1 MENLFLI
8 ALAVFLATFLGGM
21 FALKFRDHLH
31 LILGFSAG
39 AVLGIALFDLIPE
52 AFDLAGRSAP
62 YFIALGV
69 IAYLVL
75 DRFFGHVHAHSH
87 DDHDHVHEHKGTMRA
102 GSFSIHS
109 LIDGLV
115 VGFSFNV
122 SVELGL
128 IVTIAVL
135 AHDFSDGINTV
146 TAILKSGQDKKIA
159 MRWLLIDSIAPVL
172 GIFVGF
178 LLPIGESYLGALV
191 SVFAGFFIYIGLAD
205 LIPESYHNHPKYWT
219 TILTILGVLF
229 VAAVTT
235 IAG

>member
-1 MENLFLI
+1 MI
-8 ALAVFLATFLGGM
+8 AVVSLAVFLATYLGGL
-21 FALKFRDHLH
+21 FALKFRDKLH

-39 AVLGIALFDLIPE
+39 AVLGIALFDLLPE
-52 AFDLAGRSAP
+52 AFSLSGENTP
-62 YFIALGV
+62 YFVALGV

-75 DRFFGHVHAHSH
+75 DRIFGHVHSHAHDGH
-87 DDHDHVHEHKGTMRA
+87 AHDHDNRGTIRA

-115 VGFSFNV
+115 IGFSLNV
-122 SVELGL
+122 SFELG
-128 IVTIAVL
+128 VVVAIAVL

-159 MRWLLIDSIAPVL
+159 MRWLLIDSIAPVIGIIL
-172 GIFVGF
+172 GFM
-178 LLPIGESYLGALV
+178 LPIAEAHLGVLV

-219 TILTILGVLF
+219 TVLTILGVLF
-229 VAAVTT
+229 VAVVTT
-235 IAG
+235 VAG